1 MSDQVRILSF
11 YENWRDL
18 KKMFTNDEW
27 CELEE
32 IIWALRFDGIDTDPK
47 TISNMK
53 IRMAW
58 NLIRPSIKKSNRN
71 SRYQEKKKADIT
83 TNSEFD
89 NTATTDISKPQYSED
104 LNRLLN
110 NTEDIEEINKVL
122 ENAVNYEITHRE
134 EYESFYKQ
142 GNYIINKIVAQYNL
156 SEASVKDLEKYALEY
171 RTRYYN
177 NIIDNDYGYEQL
189 RNTRNNDYSTDCRV
203 ERDY

>member
-58 NLIRPSIKKSNRN
+58 NLMRPSIKKSNRN

-89 NTATTDISKPQYSED
+89 NTTTTGISKPQYSED

-177 NIIDNDYGYEQL
+177 NIIDND
-189 RNTRNNDYSTDCRV
+189 
-203 ERDY
+203 

>member
-1 MSDQVRILSF
+1 MSEQVRILSF

-71 SRYQEKKKADIT
+71 TRYQEKKKADVT
-83 TNSEFD
+83 TNTEVD
-89 NTATTDISKPQYSED
+89 KTLTTGLPNTIKDEDLDKDLDIIVDYQVNNKPQDTLFKEAID
-104 LNRLLN
+104 RVNKQMDILNGDERLN
-110 NTEDIEEINKVL
+110 
-122 ENAVNYEITHRE
+122 
-134 EYESFYKQ
+134 F
-142 GNYIINKIVAQYNL
+142 
-156 SEASVKDLEKYALEY
+156 EY
-171 RTRYYN
+171 RISEIMENKRQK
-177 NIIDNDYGYEQL
+177 IW
-189 RNTRNNDYSTDCRV
+189 NTVTT
-203 ERDY
+203 

>member
-1 MSDQVRILSF
+1 MSEQVRILSF

-53 IRMAW
+53 IQMAW
-58 NLIRPSIKKSNRN
+58 SLIRPSIKKSNRN
-71 SRYQEKKKADIT
+71 TRYQEKKKADMA

-89 NTATTDISKPQYSED
+89 NTVTTCLPKPQYDED

-110 NTEDIEEINKVL
+110 NTEDMEEIHKII
-122 ENAVNYEITHRE
+122 EGAVNYEITHKE
-134 EYESFYKQ
+134 EYEPYSSQ
-142 GNYIINKIVAQYNL
+142 GDEMINKIAVQYNL
-156 SEASVKDLEKYALEY
+156 SSKSIDDLRRYTQEY
-171 RTRYYN
+171 TNRYYN
-177 NIIDNDYGYEQL
+177 NVIDNESYNE
-189 RNTRNNDYSTDCRV
+189 
-203 ERDY
+203 